1 MEKVSGQLR
10 AKIDKDEKMKNKLS
24 GVKEDQMVLLE
35 EMLLSKAK
43 MLQKVSPG
51 FKQEQQGKAETYF
64 KRAMS
69 AILKKNYARAKY
81 ELEEVL
87 LIEPDNQMTI
97 NMLGSINFLIDKK

>member
-1 MEKVSGQLR
+1 M
-10 AKIDKDEKMKNKLS
+10 S
-24 GVKEDQMVLLE
+24 GVQKNQMEMLE

-43 MLQKVSPG
+43 MMQKVSPR
-51 FKQEQQGKAETYF
+51 FKREQKDKAEAYF
-64 KRAMS
+64 DRGMS

-97 NMLGSINFLIDKK
+97 NMLGSINFLLEKK